1 MRLSIVLLVAI
12 SCLIISISAS
22 PIQIV
27 EKSKEVKEIVP
38 NEGRQ
43 QNAAVPA
50 GGDDDDDEDDDDGK
64 LELT

>member
-1 MRLSIVLLVAI
+1 MRLSLVLLVAI

-27 EKSKEVKEIVP
+27 EKSKEVKEFVP
-38 NEGRQ
+38 NEARQ
-43 QNAAVPA
+43 QQSGAVPS

-64 LELT
+64 N